1 MPAPGLGWKS
11 QKGRNNVMAYHVL
24 PSKFAGRSAL
34 LKRPHILTRPKVL
47 LAANNP
53 RWIIRYAYYAFVFS
67 IPFESAVIGIVPGHL
82 TIARMIGY
90 VFVLVALLQPS
101 LCFRSPPKGFWYF
114 VAYLYVFVALGFVQ
128 ESEFLRLTF
137 SRLLMLIEML
147 MLFWL
152 SYNMMRYQHVSN
164 ATLMILAVS
173 CTLLAIL
180 LALAVGSE
188 PAPPNSR
195 GLADQE
201 RISAFGDDPNTTAGV
216 LSLGTLAL
224 MGLAYGRE
232 KARWS
237 VRMLTWVGLGVLAS
251 VIVFTGSR
259 GSLVAVTIGLL
270 ALFLSGKGR
279 APWPRAQLSGVR
291 LKVGLII
298 VIAMS
303 LLIGISYYYEPAKKR
318 WERTFTEG
326 SMAGRE
332 RIFPAA
338 LEMVF
343 EKPLIGWG
351 PTHHYYEL
359 GSRLGRPFR
368 DTHNLYLWILT
379 ETGLVGAIPFFIAV
393 WYCLRGAWKARGG
406 VDGPLPLALLLALL
420 TINLSLTWHNM
431 KLFWI
436 VLAYTLASGDVTA
449 MPAPKLREAA
459 NLPR

>member
-24 PSKFAGRSAL
+24 PSKFAGRS
-34 LKRPHILTRPKVL
+34 
-47 LAANNP
+47 
-53 RWIIRYAYYAFVFS
+53 
-67 IPFESAVIGIVPGHL
+67 
-82 TIARMIGY
+82 
-90 VFVLVALLQPS
+90 ALLQPS

-137 SRLLMLIEML
+137 SRLIMLIQML

-291 LKVGLII
+291 LKV
-298 VIAMS
+298 
-303 LLIGISYYYEPAKKR
+303 
-318 WERTFTEG
+318 
-326 SMAGRE
+326 
-332 RIFPAA
+332 
-338 LEMVF
+338 
-343 EKPLIGWG
+343 
-351 PTHHYYEL
+351 
-359 GSRLGRPFR
+359 
-368 DTHNLYLWILT
+368 
-379 ETGLVGAIPFFIAV
+379 
-393 WYCLRGAWKARGG
+393 
-406 VDGPLPLALLLALL
+406 
-420 TINLSLTWHNM
+420 
-431 KLFWI
+431 
-436 VLAYTLASGDVTA
+436 
-449 MPAPKLREAA
+449 
-459 NLPR
+459 